1 MDWWILEIIK
11 ILALSILAV
20 GLHQMIRRFGKSY
33 VTDIFR
39 STPQIGR
46 NFLILAD
53 LAYYLIFTAYI
64 LFNVNF
70 EREKEWAATV
80 NASQLEV
87 FVFSL
92 AGICLIIGGLHGLN
106 VFVLPFIGGVLAFRE
121 RLGAESQDG

>member
-1 MDWWILEIIK
+1 M
-11 ILALSILAV
+11 
-20 GLHQMIRRFGKSY
+20 HQMIRRFGKSY

-39 STPQIGR
+39 STPLIGR

-64 LFNVNF
+64 LLNVNF

-80 NASQLEV
+80 NAPQLEV

-92 AGICLIIGGLHGLN
+92 AGICLIIGVLHGLN